1 MNMSKD
7 LHLILAR
14 NGTLLDE
21 MTTATK
27 VTLITVT
34 FLIVFL
40 GILGNTFVL
49 IASLKYRAIN
59 IDRISI
65 LLIEHLAAADLLIA
79 VIEYLPLLV
88 VVIADGNWVLGNW
101 VCKIQAYAKFPP
113 FVAETIIIMTMACY
127 RAHVVLNPPF
137 VPISVG
143 WFYLFVGFAWIFPAM
158 NCVIIQVTRPTA
170 HFRPAQLSCS
180 ILGMTR
186 LDVSIITRIVGGQ

>member
-34 FLIVFL
+34 FFIVFL

-65 LLIEHLAAADLLIA
+65 LLVENLAAADLLIA
-79 VIEYLPLLV
+79 VVEYLPLLMV
-88 VVIADGNWVLGNW
+88 LIADGNWLLGNW

-113 FVAETIIIMTMACY
+113 FVAENIIITTMACY
-127 RAHVVLNPPF
+127 RAHVVLNPPL
-137 VPISVG
+137 VPFGVG
-143 WFYLFVGFAWIFPAM
+143 WFYLIVGFAWIFPAM
-158 NCVIIQVTRPTA
+158 NCAIIQVTRPKA
-170 HFRPAQLSCS
+170 HFRPAQLSCTIS
-180 ILGMTR
+180 GMVR
-186 LDVSIITRIVGGQ
+186 LDVCMYMLI